1 MMGRMASDG
10 GRATAEHQPR
20 DLVAGRYRIDGRLG
34 RGGMGTVWRA
44 TDELLRRQVAVK
56 ELHLPAAG
64 FTEVET
70 SGQRDRALR
79 EARSVA
85 RIRHPHVVVVHDVVE
100 QDGRPWIVMELVDG
114 RSLAEVL
121 HDEGPL
127 VPREAARVCA
137 AVAGALRAA
146 HDRGIQHRDV
156 KPANVL
162 IERDSGRVV
171 LTDFGIARAPDS
183 VTISETGSFVGSP
196 EYTSPERMSGRP
208 AGPESDL
215 WSLGALLVAAVDGES
230 PFHRDSIG
238 EIVHAV
244 AIGDITP
251 PSTVGPLLPVVRGLL
266 DRDPARRMA
275 AADVQTVLSAYA
287 EAGTEPPGRPTPELP
302 LPDLPDDVPDD
313 LSDGL
318 SDLPVPPEPA
328 RPSAARRRGRTAAAV
343 AATVLVAVVAGAA
356 AAIVITRRDGG
367 APAALP
373 PPATVA
379 THTTPAPTTTA
390 APTPATSPP
399 PTTSVRAPAGA
410 ALPAGFAAVTDP
422 KGFSVA
428 LPTGYVRDYEQP
440 RVYYW
445 SPDHTFR
452 FGEREQA
459 PDPRGAYAVMHDQ
472 DVAGPHAY
480 KGYRDG
486 VITRTVQHGAPAAL
500 WQFTYDGFGDGR
512 GARRTFDL
520 CWSEGGRMY
529 DLWLSAPLVSVER
542 ERDTFDTARATFQ
555 LP

>member
-1 MMGRMASDG
+1 M
-10 GRATAEHQPR
+10 
-20 DLVAGRYRIDGRLG
+20 VAGRYRIDGRLG

-56 ELHLPAAG
+56 ELHLPGNGLTDVQTASQH
-64 FTEVET
+64 E
-70 SGQRDRALR
+70 RALR

-85 RIRHPHVVVVHDVVE
+85 RIRHPHVVVVYDVVE

-114 RSLAEVL
+114 RSLADVL
-121 HDEGPL
+121 RDDGPL
-127 VPREAARVCA
+127 DPREAARICA

-146 HDRGIQHRDV
+146 HDRDIQHRDV

-171 LTDFGIARAPDS
+171 LTDFGIARVPGSA
-183 VTISETGSFVGSP
+183 TISETGSFVGSP
-196 EYTSPERMSGRP
+196 EYTAPERMSGRP

-251 PSTVGPLLPVVRGLL
+251 PSTVGPLLSVVRGLL

-275 AADVQTVLSAYA
+275 AAEAQTVLMAYA
-287 EAGTEPPGRPTPELP
+287 ETGVEPPTPKLPVSEVGAAGSPFVPGPPGPPGPPPVAASDPVDPVDPVDPHAVRPPGR
-302 LPDLPDDVPDD
+302 
-313 LSDGL
+313 
-318 SDLPVPPEPA
+318 
-328 RPSAARRRGRTAAAV
+328 RRRTGRVAAAV
-343 AATVLVAVVAGAA
+343 AAAVLIAVVAGATA
-356 AAIVITRRDGG
+356 AYLVTRRDGDAAG
-367 APAALP
+367 TPPADTLP
-373 PPATVA
+373 MTTPPATA
-379 THTTPAPTTTA
+379 PRTTPATPSPSATA
-390 APTPATSPP
+390 SASASA
-399 PTTSVRAPAGA
+399 S
-410 ALPAGFAAVTDP
+410 ALPAGFDRVTDP
-422 KGFSVA
+422 KGFSVG
-428 LPTGYVRDYEQP
+428 LPTGYVRDYEKP

-445 SPDHTFR
+445 SPEHTFR
-452 FGEREQA
+452 FGEREQT

-472 DVAGPHAY
+472 DVAGPRDY

-486 VITRTVQHGAPAAL
+486 VITRTTQHGQTAAL

-520 CWSEGGRMY
+520 CWTEGGRMF
-529 DLWLSAPLVSVER
+529 DIWLSAPLTQVEQAR
-542 ERDTFDTARATFQ
+542 ATFDTARASFEAR
-555 LP
+555 